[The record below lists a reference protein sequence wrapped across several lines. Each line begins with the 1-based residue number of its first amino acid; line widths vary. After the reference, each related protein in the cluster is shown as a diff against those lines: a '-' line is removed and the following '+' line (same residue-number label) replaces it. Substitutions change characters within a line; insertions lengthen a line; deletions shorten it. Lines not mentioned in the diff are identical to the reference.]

1 MKGINLA
8 NSMLGRSGSI
18 VSRANLAPWTC
29 RQCSAQKSKGV
40 EVARGYGTNGRTYG
54 KSSGSSQSGKRKN
67 GRIIL
72 AAAGGAV
79 GISTIAFG
87 DDIKHA
93 YKATE
98 RSGRVASTLAV
109 CINE

>member
-40 EVARGYGTNGRTYG
+40 EAARGYGTNGRTY
-54 KSSGSSQSGKRKN
+54 GSSQSGKRKN